1 MRGNQGIITLPL
13 GRRLGVRD
21 KQRPKAQPS
30 ATLEGFYKLL
40 GRTPKEVS
48 APVLRAQATNTSFP
62 CCQPPFWG
70 RRADRLY
77 HKHSNTMCLL
87 KCFFILLMYT
97 IRAMGSYCCL
107 LFAQKP
113 WVWDHT
119 VCWLRYPQQPLLPAL
134 GWFYLLELS
143 FYCSLVITL
152 PFDVKRKDFKEQI
165 IHHIATITLIFV
177 SYCANLIRLGV
188 MIMLVHDA
196 SDYLLELAKILHY
209 MKWKQICKAVFMVF
223 AVVFISSRLVIFPLI
238 TYYYYV
244 TKFEMFFLSCLI
256 NAFLMILQLLHIFW
270 SYLILRMTFGLI
282 LYGAVR
288 KIFFSS
294 MTTRSSVVL
303 HTCKERVGEKGLP
316 NQTGSPRSPVKGH
329 RDYKGPGASPV

>member
-1 MRGNQGIITLPL
+1 MGLAMWLWCHHTFLCPGCTHCLLGIITFGGTFTIDNCHSLL
-13 GRRLGVRD
+13 
-21 KQRPKAQPS
+21 QRS
-30 ATLEGFYKLL
+30 G
-40 GRTPKEVS
+40 
-48 APVLRAQATNTSFP
+48 
-62 CCQPPFWG
+62 
-70 RRADRLY
+70 ADWLY
-77 HKHSNTMCLL
+77 HKHSETICLL
-87 KCFFILLMYT
+87 KCFFMLLMYT
-97 IRAMGSYCCL
+97 IRDMDSYCCF
-107 LFAQKP
+107 LFVQKP

-119 VCWLRYPQQPLLPAL
+119 LCWLRYPQQPLLPSL

-143 FYCSLVITL
+143 FYCSLVVTL

-196 SDYLLELAKILHY
+196 SDYLLELAKVLHY
-209 MKWKQICKAVFMVF
+209 MKWKRVCEAVFIVF

-238 TYYYYV
+238 TYHYYV

-256 NAFLMILQLLHIFW
+256 NAFLVILQLLHIFW
-270 SYLILRMTFGLI
+270 SYLILRMTFGVI

-294 MTTRSSVVL
+294 MTTRSSMVL
-303 HTCKERVGEKGLP
+303 HTCKERVGKEGLP
-316 NQTGSPRSPVKGH
+316 NQT
-329 RDYKGPGASPV
+329 AQELQN